1 MEWKNGGMEEWRNG
15 GMEEWRNGGMEEWWN
30 GGMVGWQ
37 NILRHRKTESPK
49 TLDAWLCKT
58 KVSQME
64 LQIL

>member
-1 MEWKNGGMEEWRNG
+1 
-15 GMEEWRNGGMEEWWN
+15 
-30 GGMVGWQ
+30 MVEWQ

-64 LQIL
+64 LQIFFETLEENLEENFQFFVQVMMKQV